1 MLKDIL
7 RSTNG
12 TVQIILAA
20 VLLLAVLLGFPEQT
34 ALALVTA
41 IIAFVGVFREWLKKG
56 IKFDFSGNW
65 PAYLA
70 ALLLVAFP
78 ALAEA
83 WDLLPGLIEAIKSGN
98 LNQIITAGILLF
110 NVLAKWWNSRKE
122 EQPAS

>member
-7 RSTNG
+7 KSTNG

-20 VLLLAVLLGFPEQT
+20 VLLLAVILGFPEQT
-34 ALALVTA
+34 ALVLITA
-41 IIAFVGVFREWLKKG
+41 IIAFVGVFREWIAKG
-56 IKFDFSGNW
+56 VKFDFSGNW
-65 PAYLA
+65 PTYLA
-70 ALLLVAFP
+70 AFLVMVLP
-78 ALAEA
+78 TLAEA

>member
-7 RSTNG
+7 KSTNG

-20 VLLLAVLLGFPEQT
+20 VLLLAVLLGFPEQP
-34 ALALVTA
+34 LLVLITA
-41 IIAFVGVFREWLKKG
+41 IIGFVGVFREWIAKGLK
-56 IKFDFSGNW
+56 FNFSGNW
-65 PAYLA
+65 PTYLA
-70 ALLLVAFP
+70 AFLVMVLP
-78 ALAEA
+78 TLAEA

>member
-7 RSTNG
+7 KSTNG
-12 TVQIILAA
+12 TLQIVLAFA
-20 VLLLAVLLGFPEQT
+20 LLLAVLLGFPEQP
-34 ALALVTA
+34 LLVLITA
-41 IIAFVGVFREWLKKG
+41 IIAFVGVFREWIAKGLK
-56 IKFDFSGNW
+56 FNFSGNW

-70 ALLLVAFP
+70 AFLVMILP
-78 ALAEA
+78 SLAEA